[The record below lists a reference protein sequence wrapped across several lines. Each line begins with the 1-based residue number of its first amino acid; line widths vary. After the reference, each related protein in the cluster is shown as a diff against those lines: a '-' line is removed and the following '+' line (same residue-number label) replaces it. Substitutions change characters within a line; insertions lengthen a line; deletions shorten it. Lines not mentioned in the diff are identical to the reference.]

1 VKEPWP
7 TVPLKSLVS
16 VTREV
21 VDPRSFIQPVD
32 HYSIPALEAAG
43 VAAVE
48 DPSTIQSAKLL
59 LVGDEVLISRLNP
72 RKARVAEV
80 HQSDRIKLSST
91 EFIPLRP
98 GPGIDRRFLRYL
110 LLAES
115 TRQHLDA
122 RVQSVTRSHQRVDPE
137 VVTSLRLGVPAVEEQ
152 RRVADFLDDQ
162 VALLD
167 RAIHLRQQQLGLVSR
182 RFHSEAR
189 RATTFGL
196 EAGPT
201 KPTRLAWMPTMAAK
215 WTRGRV
221 ARSFRTG
228 SGTTPSASQ
237 DLYFDGPY
245 DWVNTGDLRDGLI
258 VRPKR
263 TVTDLAL
270 SDYSTLRRYP
280 AGSLV
285 IAMYGA
291 TIGRLGLLSRPAC
304 VNQACCVL
312 YEGTDVTTL
321 FAFYW
326 LLAYRD
332 EITDLAVGAGQPNI
346 SQETVSSLPLPVPAQ
361 FEQETIVAHLERERE
376 RSEALADTLTRSIS
390 LLQERKQALI
400 TTAVT
405 CELDV
410 ATASARSV
418 A

>member
-1 VKEPWP
+1 M
-7 TVPLKSLVS
+7 S
-16 VTREV
+16 
-21 VDPRSFIQPVD
+21 
-32 HYSIPALEAAG
+32 
-43 VAAVE
+43 AVHGLRVRDLTGGRAPSE
-48 DPSTIQSAKLL
+48 DLS
-59 LVGDEVLISRLNP
+59 GY
-72 RKARVAEV
+72 RVAEAGDLV
-80 HQSDRIKLSST
+80 VNKLSARDGALGVARQVGIVSPAYWVLVPDLT
-91 EFIPLRP
+91 RVEPTYLHYMLRSK
-98 GPGIDRRFLRYL
+98 RYL
-110 LLAES
+110 GEIG
-115 TRQHLDA
+115 R
-122 RVQSVTRSHQRVDPE
+122 RSKYMPPAQFDLPWEQFRTLPLE
-137 VVTSLRLGVPAVEEQ
+137 LPSLEEQ

-228 SGTTPSASQ
+228 SGTTPPASQ
-237 DLYFDGPY
+237 ELYFDGPY